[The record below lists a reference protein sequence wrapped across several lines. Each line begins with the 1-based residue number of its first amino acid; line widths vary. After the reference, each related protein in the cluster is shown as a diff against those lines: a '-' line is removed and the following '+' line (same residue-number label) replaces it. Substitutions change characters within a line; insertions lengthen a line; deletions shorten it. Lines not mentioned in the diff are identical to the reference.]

1 MFDVWLLCLSQMRR
15 IEFFF
20 QILIGFRGSMI
31 GV

>member
-20 QILIGFRGSMI
+20 QILIGFRRLMI
-31 GV
+31 DV